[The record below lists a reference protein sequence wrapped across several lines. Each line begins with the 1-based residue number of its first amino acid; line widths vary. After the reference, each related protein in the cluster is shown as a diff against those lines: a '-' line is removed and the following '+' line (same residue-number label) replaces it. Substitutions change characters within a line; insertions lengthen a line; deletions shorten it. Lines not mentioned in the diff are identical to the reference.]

1 MFMHEHIT
9 PAFLCSRSCNWVFL
23 INLGLIKVG
32 EKCSEDAPRNI
43 QTIDMIVGH
52 HVYCMQH
59 CIIIIYIPN
68 TSSSTVLVL
77 PLHC

>member
-1 MFMHEHIT
+1 MCEDID
-9 PAFLCSRSCNWVFL
+9 
-23 INLGLIKVG
+23 
-32 EKCSEDAPRNI
+32 CSEDAPRNI

>member
-1 MFMHEHIT
+1 MQ
-9 PAFLCSRSCNWVFL
+9 LVFL
-23 INLGLIKVG
+23 INLCLIKVG
-32 EKCSEDAPRNI
+32 EKCSEDTPRNI
-43 QTIDMIVGH
+43 KTIDMIVGH

-68 TSSSTVLVL
+68 TSSTSSTVLVL